1 MLSQLGS
8 YLLTDSP
15 KWVKYDCSCALP
27 SQTSV
32 QNGQDF
38 HHWSIAPFFVR
49 SCHWTVREPLKIYSV
64 YFPMQFTRI
73 WYVECGF
80 KANSV
85 CVVVVKSL
93 SIAASVSW
101 FVVRGSCSCRS
112 SCLFLRAWGTIYD
125 GIYVCALALYRTL
138 YISGGIMNGPSL
150 TVCIVCAVRRYLYT

>member
-1 MLSQLGS
+1 M
-8 YLLTDSP
+8 
-15 KWVKYDCSCALP
+15 
-27 SQTSV
+27 
-32 QNGQDF
+32 
-38 HHWSIAPFFVR
+38 
-49 SCHWTVREPLKIYSV
+49 
-64 YFPMQFTRI
+64 
-73 WYVECGF
+73 
-80 KANSV
+80 
-85 CVVVVKSL
+85 VVVKSL